1 MKKEGYSLK
10 SNQEDG
16 PDVQETIFDEFQFL
30 NAAGEYCPNHQTAHE
45 DNEEQ
50 EWNNMV
56 SASYSLSSTIHQSHI
71 LTYELFPE
79 AIIGLV

>member
-1 MKKEGYSLK
+1 MNKEGYSLK

-16 PDVQETIFDEFQFL
+16 TDVQETIFDEFQFL

-50 EWNNMV
+50 E
-56 SASYSLSSTIHQSHI
+56 
-71 LTYELFPE
+71 
-79 AIIGLV
+79 